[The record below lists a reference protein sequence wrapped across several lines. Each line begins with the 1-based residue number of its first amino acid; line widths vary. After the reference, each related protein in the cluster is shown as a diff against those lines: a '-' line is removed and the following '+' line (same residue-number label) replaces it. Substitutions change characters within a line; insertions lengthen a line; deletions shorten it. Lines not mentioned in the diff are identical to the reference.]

1 VCIYYLLP
9 SVFLYFVLQTPI
21 HMKAKITL
29 LLAVVLT
36 LNAIGSPY
44 PQPQPSKFFSVNNF
58 GNVNVHRQH
67 NNAAL
72 SWTFNSTDVSGF
84 VIKRSYD
91 GTWFSTVGTQAA
103 GSGHWTKYCDSTV
116 EPGTVFYKIVAVM
129 KDGSQEESP
138 VAEVRIVR
146 HR

>member
-1 VCIYYLLP
+1 
-9 SVFLYFVLQTPI
+9 
-21 HMKAKITL
+21 MKTRIAL

-36 LNAIGSPY
+36 LNAIGSPN
-44 PQPQPSKFFSVNNF
+44 PQPEPSKVFSVNNF
-58 GNVNVHRQH
+58 GSINVHRQH
-67 NNAAL
+67 NNASL
-72 SWTFNSTDVSGF
+72 SWTYNSTDVSGF

-91 GTWFSTVGTQAA
+91 GAWFETVGQQAS
-103 GSGHWTKYCDSTV
+103 GGGHWTKYVDATV
-116 EPGTVFYKIVAVM
+116 EPGTVFYKVVAVK

>member
-1 VCIYYLLP
+1 
-9 SVFLYFVLQTPI
+9 
-21 HMKAKITL
+21 MKAKITL

-44 PQPQPSKFFSVNNF
+44 SQPQPSKFFSVNNF
-58 GNVNVHRQH
+58 GNVNAHRQH
-67 NNAAL
+67 NSAAL
-72 SWTFNSTDVSGF
+72 SWTFNSPDVSGF

-91 GTWFSTVGTQAA
+91 GTMFSTVGTQAV
-103 GSGHWTKYCDSTV
+103 GSGHWTKYCDATV
-116 EPGTVFYKIVAVM
+116 EPGTIFYKIVAVM